1 MPGIKVKTPQASADK
16 FKRNAGGATDAY
28 KAGVAN
34 AGADWQ
40 AATGAAA
47 DVYAQATTE
56 AIGRGAFAKGVAK
69 AGAAKYQD
77 RASNL
82 GANRYVSG
90 VNAGVSQYQTGIQPY
105 LDTLSN
111 LTLPAKHV
119 KGQNQER
126 ANAVAM
132 ALRAKKVNG

>member
-1 MPGIKVKTPQASADK
+1 MAGIKVKSPQASADK

-28 KAGVAN
+28 KAGVST

-40 AATGAAA
+40 ANTAAA
-47 DVYAQATTE
+47 SDNYAQATTE
-56 AIGRGAFAKGVAK
+56 AIGRGAFAKGVQK
-69 AGAAKYQD
+69 AGAGKYTD
-77 RASNL
+77 RATNL

-90 VNAGVSQYQTGIQPY
+90 INAGAAQYQAGVQPF

-111 LTLPAKHV
+111 LQLPPKHV

-132 ALRAKKVNG
+132 ALRAKKLNG

>member
-1 MPGIKVKTPQASADK
+1 MAGIKVRSAQASADK

-28 KAGVAN
+28 KAGVAA
-34 AGADWQ
+34 AGPDWQ
-40 AATGAAA
+40 AHTGAAA
-47 DVYAQATTE
+47 DIYAQATTE

-77 RASNL
+77 RATNL

-90 VNAGVSQYQTGIQPY
+90 INAGAGQYQAGIQPY
-105 LDTLSN
+105 LDTLAN
-111 LTLPAKHV
+111 LQLPAKHV